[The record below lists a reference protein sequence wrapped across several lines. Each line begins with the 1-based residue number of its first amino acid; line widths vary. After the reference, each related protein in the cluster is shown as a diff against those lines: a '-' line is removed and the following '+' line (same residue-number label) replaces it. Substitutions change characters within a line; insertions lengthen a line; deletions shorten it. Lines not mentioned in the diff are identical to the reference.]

1 VHWPLRAGGQNKSCA
16 SERER
21 KLHESESIRTRAP
34 LTAARPLAAGCDA
47 ARSEGRGSTS
57 RPRGSSWSPCARRRH
72 LPRRPPCGA
81 RSFSPR
87 ATCAKCPPAT
97 VKTDFST
104 GETRQ
109 PVYLGINPNG
119 HILALDDGGVVL
131 WESMALNLSLAR
143 KYDTGLWPR
152 TLADEGRAFQR
163 SLGVMTE
170 AEEPVITALL
180 HRRVF
185 PEAQRRAA
193 KAADAGER
201 FKKRL
206 AVLEGALAG
215 RPYLLGEAFT
225 VADLNVASVL
235 AWAPL
240 AGLDLAGAPHAND
253 WLRRCTGRPAL
264 ARAQRA

>member
-1 VHWPLRAGGQNKSCA
+1 HEGRDDQALRRATLARDAVSLDARGA
-16 SERER
+16 RAPVRER
-21 KLHESESIRTRAP
+21 Y
-34 LTAARPLAAGCDA
+34 LT
-47 ARSEGRGSTS
+47 
-57 RPRGSSWSPCARRRH
+57 
-72 LPRRPPCGA
+72 
-81 RSFSPR
+81 
-87 ATCAKCPPAT
+87 
-97 VKTDFST
+97 
-104 GETRQ
+104 
-109 PVYLGINPNG
+109 
-119 HILALDDGGVVL
+119 
-131 WESMALNLSLAR
+131 R

-152 TLADEGRAFQR
+152 TLADEGRAFQW
-163 SLGVMTE
+163 SLWVMTE

-240 AGLDLAGAPHAND
+240 AGLELAGAP
-253 WLRRCTGRPAL
+253 
-264 ARAQRA
+264 

>member
-1 VHWPLRAGGQNKSCA
+1 
-16 SERER
+16 
-21 KLHESESIRTRAP
+21 
-34 LTAARPLAAGCDA
+34 
-47 ARSEGRGSTS
+47 
-57 RPRGSSWSPCARRRH
+57 
-72 LPRRPPCGA
+72 
-81 RSFSPR
+81 
-87 ATCAKCPPAT
+87 
-97 VKTDFST
+97 
-104 GETRQ
+104 
-109 PVYLGINPNG
+109 
-119 HILALDDGGVVL
+119 
-131 WESMALNLSLAR
+131 MALNLSLAR

-240 AGLDLAGAPHAND
+240 VSNSPARRMRTTGSVAAPGVRPWRAHNARSGGCYRAPGAFTTNVAREWSAIRKVGWVTATTSWQRGHCGFILLPSAPSRYERGAWQCGHGPNHAYAMSFLPSSGSAD
-253 WLRRCTGRPAL
+253 D
-264 ARAQRA
+264 